1 MQTTTPPAPKQVE
14 FTGSGGIRLVAD
26 HWSPASTDRAADGA
40 VGTPSPRI
48 VLLMHGGGQTR
59 FSWKNTGALL
69 AAHGHEVISLDTRG
83 HGESDWAPDGDYSAT
98 ALQADG
104 LGVLAQLPD
113 VTGRQLPV
121 TIVGA
126 SLGGLTG
133 IGVAAMAP
141 PNTVDR
147 LILVDVVPRPE
158 ERGTSRIRDFMA
170 SGGGGFDDLEQAA
183 AAISEYLP
191 HRPTTGATEG
201 LKRNLRRREDGRWYW
216 HWDPAFLNP
225 ADGSVVLPS
234 DMFEKQAVGLTIPIQ
249 LIRGRLS
256 DVVSKESVDAFR
268 ELIPDLEV
276 TELSSAGHTAAGD
289 SNDAFTSAVID
300 FIDR

>member
-1 MQTTTPPAPKQVE
+1 MPTTTPQPRQVE

-26 HWSPASTDRAADGA
+26 HWSPAVADRAVDGA
-40 VGTPSPRI
+40 SGTPSPRI

-69 AAHGHEVISLDTRG
+69 AAHGHEVISLDARG
-83 HGESDWAPDGDYSAT
+83 HGESDWAPDGDYSPT
-98 ALQADG
+98 VLQADG
-104 LGVLAQLPD
+104 LHVLEQLPT
-113 VTGRQLPV
+113 VTGRALPV

-158 ERGTSRIRDFMA
+158 ERGTTRIRDFMA
-170 SGGGGFDDLEQAA
+170 SGGDGFDDLEQAA
-183 AAISEYLP
+183 AAISDYLP
-191 HRPTTGATEG
+191 HRPSTGTTEG

-216 HWDPAFLNP
+216 HWDPAFLHITGGP
-225 ADGSVVLPS
+225 AVLPS
-234 DMFEKQAVGLTIPIQ
+234 DMFEEQALRLTIPIQ

-256 DVVSKESVDAFR
+256 DVVSQESVDAFR
-268 ELIPDLEV
+268 ALIPDLEV
-276 TELSSAGHTAAGD
+276 TELHSAGHTAAGD
-289 SNDAFTSAVID
+289 SNDAFTCAVID